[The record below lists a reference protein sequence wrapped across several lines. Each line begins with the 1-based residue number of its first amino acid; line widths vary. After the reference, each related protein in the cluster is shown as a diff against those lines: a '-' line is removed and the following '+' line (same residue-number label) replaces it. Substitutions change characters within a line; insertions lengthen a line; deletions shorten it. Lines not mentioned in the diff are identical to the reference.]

1 MGRLRLFGE
10 LVEAGGAI
18 EGGGGS
24 GGGGGH
30 QIARVV
36 RTAGDYSNPST
47 SFADIDTAN
56 VVVNLTTG
64 AGWVWLLLM
73 SAVYSGSLQFTCFD
87 FTVDGVRQGQ
97 TKGVQ
102 QVQAGYTQD
111 LQIAWLT
118 EVAAGSHVFRPQWRV
133 TGGSATLRAS
143 TAETPLFFAVLEL
156 Q

>member
-10 LVEAGGAI
+10 LIEAGGAVE

-24 GGGGGH
+24 GGGGH

-36 RTAGDYSNPST
+36 RTAGDYSTSST
-47 SFADIDTAN
+47 SFVDVDTN
-56 VVVNLTTG
+56 NLMINLTTG
-64 AGWVWLLLM
+64 AGWVWLLL
-73 SAVYSGSLQFTCFD
+73 VGSIYAAGLQFICFD

-143 TAETPLFFAVLEL
+143 TAETPLVFAVLEL

>member
-18 EGGGGS
+18 EGGGGN

-36 RTAGDYSNPST
+36 RTAGDYSTSST
-47 SFADIDTAN
+47 SFVDVDTN
-56 VVVNLTTG
+56 NLVDQSDDRRRLGLAATRRLRLRG
-64 AGWVWLLLM
+64 G
-73 SAVYSGSLQFTCFD
+73 LQFICFD

-111 LQIAWLT
+111 LQIAWLS
-118 EVAAGSHVFRPQWRV
+118 EVTAGSHVFRPQWRV
-133 TGGSATLRAS
+133 SGGSAVLRAS
-143 TAETPLFFAVLEL
+143 IAETPLVFAVLEL

>member
-30 QIARVV
+30 QVARVV
-36 RTAGDYSNPST
+36 RTAGDYSTT
-47 SFADIDTAN
+47 SASFVDVDTNAL
-56 VVVNLTTG
+56 VINLTTG
-64 AGWVWLLLM
+64 AGWVWLLLVGSI
-73 SAVYSGSLQFTCFD
+73 SAGGLQFICFD

-97 TKGVQ
+97 VKGVQ

-118 EVAAGSHVFRPQWRV
+118 EVTAGSHVFRPQWRV
-133 TGGSATLRAS
+133 SGGSAVLRAS
-143 TAETPLFFAVLEL
+143 TAETPLVFAVLEL